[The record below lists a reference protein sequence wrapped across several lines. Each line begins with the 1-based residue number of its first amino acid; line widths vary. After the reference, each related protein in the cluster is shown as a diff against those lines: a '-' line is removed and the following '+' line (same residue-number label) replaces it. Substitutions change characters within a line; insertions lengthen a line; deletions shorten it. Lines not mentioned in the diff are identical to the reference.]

1 MLDNKKNKI
10 DSSLLVRIAE
20 QYGEYRKTAGIGR
33 KNYPLKLQ
41 KLALSAFELGCPVI
55 EVSKAAG
62 ISAHS
67 IYVWRARARKSAPIE
82 PAKQLQL
89 TSEIP
94 ERHLGDS
101 CATIRLKSGIAIEVP
116 FSALT
121 SELFVLLS
129 QVGP

>member
-1 MLDNKKNKI
+1 MLENKKNKI
-10 DSSLLVRIAE
+10 DGSLLARIAE

-41 KLALSAFELGCPVI
+41 KLAVSAFEVGCPAI

-67 IYVWRARARKSAPIE
+67 IYVWRARARKSAPME
-82 PAKQLQL
+82 PAKQLEL
-89 TSEIP
+89 TTEGSEKT
-94 ERHLGDS
+94 LVDS

-129 QVGP
+129 QVGA